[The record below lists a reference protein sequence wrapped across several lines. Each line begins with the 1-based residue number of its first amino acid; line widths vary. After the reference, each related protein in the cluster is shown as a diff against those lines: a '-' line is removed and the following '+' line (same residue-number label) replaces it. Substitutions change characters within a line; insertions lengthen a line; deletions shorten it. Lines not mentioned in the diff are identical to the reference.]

1 MMIDSQSAVQLA
13 VFSALNADASVIAL
27 ADVWQNP
34 PENTQPGEKGLVI
47 IGLVV
52 LDADQDMDGTI
63 DRATISVF
71 TQIRKTDAREL
82 YALNSAVRNAL
93 DGQPITA
100 SGAIISKPSFLSAEP
115 KMMADGQTYE
125 DELRFEMFVQSA

>member
-13 VFSALNADASVIAL
+13 VFSALNVDASVIAL

-71 TQIRKTDAREL
+71 TQVRKTDAREL

-100 SGAIISKPSFLSAEP
+100 SGAIISAPAFLSAEP

-125 DELRFEMFVQSA
+125 DELRFEMFVQPA